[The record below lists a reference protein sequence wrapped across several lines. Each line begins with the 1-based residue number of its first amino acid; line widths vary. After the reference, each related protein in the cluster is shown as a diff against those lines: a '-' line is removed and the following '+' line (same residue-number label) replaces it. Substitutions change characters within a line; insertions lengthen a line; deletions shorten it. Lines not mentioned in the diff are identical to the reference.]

1 MLIDVSLLIVNTSE
15 CFEEIELEEQQNS
28 GCQAKRK
35 WQEDLADVSRNL
47 GSTVMLLLNRCK
59 VCKHWKVSFSV
70 YSLDTF
76 CADLV
81 LVEVMTTV
89 TQILVAAVLPEKCSA
104 LGRVARCACSRTLVH
119 MHFLRQPWCFCC
131 VHPVLSPMSMGT

>member
-1 MLIDVSLLIVNTSE
+1 
-15 CFEEIELEEQQNS
+15 
-28 GCQAKRK
+28 
-35 WQEDLADVSRNL
+35 
-47 GSTVMLLLNRCK
+47 MLLLNRCK

-89 TQILVAAVLPEKCSA
+89 TQNLVAVVLPNKCSA
-104 LGRVARCACSRTLVH
+104 LGRVARSARSRTLVRV
-119 MHFLRQPWCFCC
+119 HFLRQPWCFWC
-131 VHPVLSPMSMGT
+131 VYPVLSPKNVGT